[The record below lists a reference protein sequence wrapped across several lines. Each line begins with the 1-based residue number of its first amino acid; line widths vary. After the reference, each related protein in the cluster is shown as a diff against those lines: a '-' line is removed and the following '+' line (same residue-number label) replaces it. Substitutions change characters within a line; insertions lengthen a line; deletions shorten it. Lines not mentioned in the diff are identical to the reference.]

1 MRQIWISR
9 RGGPE
14 VLELREAPDPS
25 PGPGEVRIR
34 VAASGI
40 NFADLTARMGLYP
53 DAPPIPCVV
62 GYEVS
67 GTVDALGSEVSGLAV
82 GDAVVALTR
91 FGGYADVVCVPQNQV
106 VRIPAGVPVRAAA
119 GIPVTYLTAWLM
131 LIELGN
137 LKAEHTVLIHSVG
150 GGVGLAATQI
160 CRWRGATILG
170 TASASKHERLREAG
184 VDHCIDY
191 RTHDF
196 EAEVMRITDGRG
208 VDIVLDAVGGES
220 YTKSYRCLRH
230 LGRLFMFGASSFV
243 PEQKRRLIPLVR
255 GLWNTPK
262 FKPFDMLDNNRGVFG
277 INLGHLWHETERS
290 RAVFEQV
297 MAKVGDGTLTPV
309 IDREFGFD
317 QAAEAHAYMQ
327 SRQNFGKVL
336 LVV

>member
-67 GTVDALGSEVSGLAV
+67 GTVDALGPEVEGLAE
-82 GDAVVALTR
+82 GDEVVALTR
-91 FGGYADVVCVPQNQV
+91 FGGYADVVCVPKNQV

-150 GGVGLAATQI
+150 GGVGLSATQI
-160 CRWRGATILG
+160 CKWRGATILG
-170 TASASKHERLREAG
+170 TASTGKHERLRAAG

-196 EAEVMRITDGRG
+196 EAEVMRITEGRG

-220 YTKSYRCLRH
+220 YSKSYRCLRH

-243 PEQKRRLIPLVR
+243 PDQKRRLIPLVR
-255 GLWNTPK
+255 GLWNMPK
-262 FKPFDMLDNNRGVFG
+262 FKPFDLLDNNRGVFG

-297 MAKVGDGTLTPV
+297 MAKVGDGTLAPV
-309 IDREFGFD
+309 IDREFGFEE
-317 QAAEAHAYMQ
+317 AAEAHAYMQ